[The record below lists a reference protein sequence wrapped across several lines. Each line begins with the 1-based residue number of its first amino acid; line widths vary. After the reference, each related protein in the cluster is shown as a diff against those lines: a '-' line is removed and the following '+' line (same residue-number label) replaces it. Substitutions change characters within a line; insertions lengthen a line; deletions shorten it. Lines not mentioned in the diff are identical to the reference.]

1 MRKLLVTILALSSS
15 LVFGAPVW
23 TEYMFKVDN
32 PDSAAKIIAA
42 ADAFMA
48 SDYSKE
54 SFKGSVHLNT
64 YMANGDNQATHAFA
78 VLQPSL
84 EEHANWTTSNAD
96 PNNEAASEFFKIYR
110 ENSEPV
116 TERINTFLST
126 FGTPSNND
134 RVWMLHQMKVK
145 PSDYQKVIKA
155 CENLDRAIKDS
166 FPGQFGVS
174 EATVGGDEVNLLLTV
189 GFESVAE
196 MEAWEDSS
204 ERAKTVAP
212 FLRALDSVVD
222 WKGSTMVVN
231 TRVYDSASDLT
242 QFVTKDFEE

>member
-1 MRKLLVTILALSSS
+1 
-15 LVFGAPVW
+15 
-23 TEYMFKVDN
+23 
-32 PDSAAKIIAA
+32 
-42 ADAFMA
+42 
-48 SDYSKE
+48 
-54 SFKGSVHLNT
+54 
-64 YMANGDNQATHAFA
+64 
-78 VLQPSL
+78 
-84 EEHANWTTSNAD
+84 
-96 PNNEAASEFFKIYR
+96 
-110 ENSEPV
+110 
-116 TERINTFLST
+116 
-126 FGTPSNND
+126 
-134 RVWMLHQMKVK
+134 MKVK